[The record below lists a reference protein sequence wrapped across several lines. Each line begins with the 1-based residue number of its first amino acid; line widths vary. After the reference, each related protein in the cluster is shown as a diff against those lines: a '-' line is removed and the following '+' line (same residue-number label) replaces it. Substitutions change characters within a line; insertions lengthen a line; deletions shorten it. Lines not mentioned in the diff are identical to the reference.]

1 MVARRSCVTGSSN
14 RSSCIDGTSRIGLPA
29 PDAAA
34 TAIMAGSS
42 MTPDEILERVFLV
55 AGATSTRSGTSRP
68 GRSEDHPTLTRVPVA
83 QPTASGVMIFF
94 ASSVI
99 VTVMVAPCL
108 LSSLASLTVSTAA
121 IPPVTTR

>member
-14 RSSCIDGTSRIGLPA
+14 RSSCMDGTSRIGLPA

-83 QPTASGVMIFF
+83 QPTDQWGDD
-94 ASSVI
+94 
-99 VTVMVAPCL
+99 L
-108 LSSLASLTVSTAA
+108 LRLIGHRDRYGGPV
-121 IPPVTTR
+121 PPQLPG

>member
-1 MVARRSCVTGSSN
+1 
-14 RSSCIDGTSRIGLPA
+14 
-29 PDAAA
+29 
-34 TAIMAGSS
+34 
-42 MTPDEILERVFLV
+42 MTW
-55 AGATSTRSGTSRP
+55 
-68 GRSEDHPTLTRVPVA
+68 VPVA
-83 QPTASGVMIFF
+83 QPTASGVMIFL